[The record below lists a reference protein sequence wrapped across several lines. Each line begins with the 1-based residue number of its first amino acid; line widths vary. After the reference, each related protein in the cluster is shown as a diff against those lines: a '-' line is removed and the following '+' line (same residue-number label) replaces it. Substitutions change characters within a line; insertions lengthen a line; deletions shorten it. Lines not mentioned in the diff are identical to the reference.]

1 MISQISVKP
10 SPSMSPHSTLLRH
23 LRYNRCGDC
32 TVTLKRDQKGA
43 HFLVFRTSQ
52 LVISK
57 LSKALGKV
65 AKKNHMKSLVLCQT
79 GGGMTTNHF
88 FLNCN
93 VLVLVHR

>member
-43 HFLVFRTSQ
+43 HFLVFRTTQ

-57 LSKALGKV
+57 LSKGSRQ
-65 AKKNHMKSLVLCQT
+65 KKRYFYGQADRKGLPPPLTVRVL
-79 GGGMTTNHF
+79 
-88 FLNCN
+88 
-93 VLVLVHR
+93 

>member
-1 MISQISVKP
+1 MISPISVKP

-65 AKKNHMKSLVLCQT
+65 AKKIHMKSLV
-79 GGGMTTNHF
+79 F
-88 FLNCN
+88 
-93 VLVLVHR
+93 